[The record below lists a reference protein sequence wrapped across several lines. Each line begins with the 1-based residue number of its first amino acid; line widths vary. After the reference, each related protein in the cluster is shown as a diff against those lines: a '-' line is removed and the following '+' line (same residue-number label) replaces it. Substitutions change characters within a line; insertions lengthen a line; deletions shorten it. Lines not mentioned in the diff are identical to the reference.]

1 MYDDVVCAEGLSS
14 LGIANQMSPYVTCRG
29 VLWRAVGRSGGGGS
43 SCVCY
48 QRAGLD
54 AVWERDGK
62 EEEEEE
68 DKTILYDAG
77 RNSGDEEKNCQ
88 RKVGKNTQ
96 QDVLQAASS
105 FFYFYFSS
113 KESSRFLSGEFIFF
127 HQCFLLKQQTGILS
141 RGP

>member
-29 VLWRAVGRSGGGGS
+29 VLWRAVGRSGGGGGS

-62 EEEEEE
+62 EEE

-77 RNSGDEEKNCQ
+77 AIAETKKRIVREKWEKILN
-88 RKVGKNTQ
+88 RT
-96 QDVLQAASS
+96 
-105 FFYFYFSS
+105 
-113 KESSRFLSGEFIFF
+113 SSRPRLPFSISTF
-127 HQCFLLKQQTGILS
+127 HPKSLLGFYLGNPHFSINVFC
-141 RGP
+141 